1 MLTLKY
7 PNESGIVGNWDDMGK
22 TIQHHTFYIELRVDP
37 EVYLVLLTEVLLNL
51 KVNHEKMTQSMFET
65 FSTPA
70 MYVAIQVVSLAPCFR
85 PTVRPVSAAMDEQRN
100 GTFDTYGVLD
110 KLQFLQVERFAM
122 YHDSNR
128 DIWEIEYSG
137 VFYLSHLKLGLP
149 IPLPSKTETCSY
161 NN

>member
-7 PNESGIVGNWDDMGK
+7 PTKSGIVGNWDDKGK
-22 TIQHHTFYIELRVDP
+22 TIWHHTFYIELRVAP
-37 EVYLVLLTEVLLNL
+37 EAHLVLLIEVLLNL
-51 KVNHEKMTQSMFET
+51 KVNHDKMTQSMFET

-70 MYVAIQVVSLAPCFR
+70 MYVAIQVISLAPCFR

-122 YHDSNR
+122 YHDSNS

-137 VFYLSHLKLGLP
+137 VFYLSHLKLELP
-149 IPLPSKTETCSY
+149 IPLPSKTTTGNY